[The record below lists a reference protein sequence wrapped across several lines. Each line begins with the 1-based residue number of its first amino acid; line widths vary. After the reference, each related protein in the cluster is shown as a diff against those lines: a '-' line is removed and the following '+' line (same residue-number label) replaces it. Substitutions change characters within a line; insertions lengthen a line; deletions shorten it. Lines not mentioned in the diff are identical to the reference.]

1 MLIDKLNKLTQKSS
15 TSVKRSRSVVH
26 NVTHKLQS
34 KQELPW
40 YGNLCDGGRVY
51 IEWWSVLT
59 DNWFQVRLKPVI
71 DWSFICWLSL
81 NN

>member
-1 MLIDKLNKLTQKSS
+1 MLIDKLNKWTQKSS
-15 TSVKRSRSVVH
+15 TSVKRSCSVVH
-26 NVTHKLQS
+26 NITHNLQS
-34 KQELPW
+34 KQELPR
-40 YGNLCDGGRVY
+40 YGNLCDGGRVD

-59 DNWFQVRLKPVI
+59 DDWFQVGLEPVI